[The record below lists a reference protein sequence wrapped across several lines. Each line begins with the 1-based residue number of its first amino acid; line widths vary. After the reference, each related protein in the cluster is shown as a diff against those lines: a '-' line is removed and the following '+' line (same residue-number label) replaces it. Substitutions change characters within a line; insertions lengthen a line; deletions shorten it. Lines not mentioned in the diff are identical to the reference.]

1 MIIDINYTNNHKI
14 KINRAIKL
22 VIIIAAIFTA
32 VALLNTIHIYQV
44 KNTILDYIISRE
56 ASFGIPALAII
67 SCWLYYYTYK
77 KDDLYLMSLVFVSLA
92 CEYVCA
98 SLYSKNLGG
107 LSVVAT
113 SLIIFT
119 YLFRALF
126 VTLVVVPENKLAKLI
141 IKRKILFT
149 LITVIVT
156 ALLSIGSLKML
167 ESFGHN
173 EPLWI
178 SLFVSN
184 IILSIYHFI
193 IIIMII
199 RKSLKTNE
207 FIYTII
213 SISLDLFIIKS
224 VYANL
229 YAWGYRPIINE
240 YSNIFSMGGYIIL
253 IVGIFIEFVL
263 KVKESRE
270 LHQKLLVFYAIS
282 EEDRYNDIVVRD
294 RDDKIVYA
302 NKKVRKQWG
311 VDRTEKGYEQL
322 NHNLLNVISV
332 DQRLSAYEYVKNNK
346 SGWNGNFFTND
357 GRVIRG
363 SLQRLSDEYG
373 CIYNVLTTRDIT
385 DDYNVSHELKV
396 NEERL
401 RLITKNIKDLIFTV
415 DMNGVINYVNTTV
428 SAMLGY
434 DEKELIGK
442 NYLDIVN
449 NTDSESLSIMIEEGD
464 VSTFIEHKLVGK
476 NDKLVAV
483 ESVISTIRD
492 YYEEPIGKVI
502 VSRGLQHRNA
512 IRSLQKKYRE
522 VKQYE
527 QIRNEFFANLSH
539 ELRTP
544 INIIYSCIQLLD
556 YKKKNSDQDGFIEYY
571 DKYYKSMQ
579 QNCFRMLRLV
589 NNLIDI
595 TKIDSGF
602 LKMDFTNYDIVN
614 LVEDI
619 TMSIVPYVEEKQIN
633 IIFDT
638 EVEELEIR
646 CDPDKIERVVLN
658 LLSNAV
664 KFTET
669 GGNIDV
675 NIALVDDNKWVEISV
690 KDDGIGIPKHMRKF
704 IFERFIQVD
713 KSYNRNKEGSGIGL
727 ALVKSLVELHGG
739 RVYLKDDT
747 EKGCNFIV
755 LLPNVIEENVVIKEK
770 ESRYKSSVDRISI
783 EFADIYELN

>member
-1 MIIDINYTNNHKI
+1 MIIDINYTNDHKT
-14 KINRAIKL
+14 KVNKAIKL

-44 KNTILDYIISRE
+44 KNTILDYIISKE

-77 KDDLYLMSLVFVSLA
+77 KDDLFLMSLVFVSLA

-98 SLYSKNLGG
+98 SLYSKDLGG
-107 LSVVAT
+107 LSVVAS

-119 YLFRALF
+119 YLFRVLF
-126 VTLVVVPENKLAKLI
+126 VTLVVVPENKITKLI
-141 IKRKILFT
+141 IKRK
-149 LITVIVT
+149 
-156 ALLSIGSLKML
+156 LLSTLLTVVLTGILSIASLRML

-173 EPLWI
+173 KVLWTL
-178 SLFVSN
+178 LFISN
-184 IILSIYHFI
+184 IVLSIYHFI
-193 IIIMII
+193 IIIMIV

-229 YAWGYRPIINE
+229 YVGGYRPIISE

-282 EEDRYNDIVVRD
+282 EEDRYNDITVRNK
-294 RDDKIVYA
+294 DDKIVYA
-302 NKKVRKQWG
+302 NKKVRKQWQADG
-311 VDRTEKGYEQL
+311 TEEGYAKI
-322 NHNLLNVISV
+322 NDKLLNIISV
-332 DQRLSAYEYVKNNK
+332 DQRMAAYEYAKKNK

-357 GRVIRG
+357 GRVIRAN
-363 SLQRLSDEYG
+363 LQRLSDEYG
-373 CIYNVLTTRDIT
+373 CIYNVMSSRDIT
-385 DDYNVSHELKV
+385 DDYNISHELKV

-428 SAMLGY
+428 TTMLGY
-434 DEKELIGK
+434 EETDLIGK
-442 NYLDIVN
+442 NYLGIVN

-476 NDKLVAV
+476 DDKLIAV

-502 VSRGLQHRNA
+502 VSRGLEHRNA

-556 YKKKNSDQDGFIEYY
+556 YKKKNSDEKSFIESY
-571 DKYYKSMQ
+571 DKYDKSMQ

-602 LKMDFTNYDIVN
+602 LKMDFINYDIVN

-646 CDPDKIERVVLN
+646 CDPDKIERVILN

-664 KFTET
+664 KFTEV

-675 NIALVDDNKWVEISV
+675 NIALRDNDKWVEISI
-690 KDDGIGIPKHMRKF
+690 KDDGIGIPNHMRKF

-739 RVYLKDDT
+739 RVYLKDDV
-747 EKGCNFIV
+747 EKGSNFIV
-755 LLPNVIEENVVIKEK
+755 LLPNVLEKNVHVKDI

>member
-1 MIIDINYTNNHKI
+1 MIIDINYRNNNKN
-14 KINRAIKL
+14 KVNKAIKL
-22 VIIIAAIFTA
+22 VIVLAAIFT
-32 VALLNTIHIYQV
+32 VIALLNTIHIYQV
-44 KNTILDYIISRE
+44 RNNLLEYIISKD
-56 ASFGIPALAII
+56 ANYGIPALATI
-67 SCWLYYYTYK
+67 SCWLYYYTYRK
-77 KDDLYLMSLVFVSLA
+77 NDLFLMSLVFVSLA
-92 CEYVCA
+92 SEYVCTSFLA
-98 SLYSKNLGG
+98 NGLGG
-107 LSVVAT
+107 ISIIAS
-113 SLIIFT
+113 SLMIFT

-126 VTLVVVPENKLAKLI
+126 VTLVVVPDNKLTRLI
-141 IKRKILFT
+141 INRK
-149 LITVIVT
+149 
-156 ALLSIGSLKML
+156 LLSTILTVAITIILCIANLGILKYL
-167 ESFGHN
+167 RSN
-173 EPLWI
+173 EIFW
-178 SLFVSN
+178 VSIFIFN

-193 IIIMII
+193 IIIIII
-199 RKSLKTNE
+199 RKSLKINE

-213 SISLDLFIIKS
+213 SISLDFFIIKS
-224 VYANL
+224 VYVTL
-229 YAWGYRPIINE
+229 YINGYKAIIHQ
-240 YSNIFSMGGYIIL
+240 YSDVFSICGYIIL

-263 KVKESRE
+263 KVKESKD
-270 LHQKLLVFYAIS
+270 LHQKLLIFYAIS
-282 EEDRYNDIVVRD
+282 EEDIYNNIIVRD
-294 RDDKIVYA
+294 RDDNIVYA
-302 NKKVRKQWG
+302 NKKMRKQYN
-311 VDRTEKGYEQL
+311 VQRSQDGYERL
-322 NHNLLNVISV
+322 NIKLLNEISI
-332 DQRLSAYEYVKNNK
+332 DQRIAAYEYAKDNK
-346 SGWNGNFFTND
+346 SGWNGNLFTND
-357 GRVIRG
+357 GKVIRG
-363 SLQRLSDEYG
+363 SLQRLNGDYG
-373 CIYNVLTTRDIT
+373 TIYNVMSSVDIT
-385 DDYNVSHELKV
+385 NDYNISHELKV

-415 DMNGVINYVNTTV
+415 DMNGIITYVNTTV
-428 SAMLGY
+428 INVLGY

-464 VSTFIEHKLVGK
+464 VSTFIEHKIVGK

-502 VSRGLQHRNA
+502 VSRGLEHRNA
-512 IRSLQKKYRE
+512 LRSLQKKYRE

-556 YKKKNSDQDGFIEYY
+556 YKKKNHDEKGFMEYY
-571 DKYYKSMQ
+571 DKYDKSMQ

-602 LKMDFTNYDIVN
+602 LKMDFTNYDIIS

-646 CDPDKIERVVLN
+646 CDPDKIERVILN

-664 KFTET
+664 KFTEV
-669 GGNIDV
+669 GGHIEV
-675 NIALVDDNKWVEISV
+675 NIALKDDNKWVEISV
-690 KDDGIGIPKHMRKF
+690 KDDGIGIPVHMRKF

-727 ALVKSLVELHGG
+727 ALVKSLVELHNGS
-739 RVYLKDDT
+739 VYLKDGI

-755 LLPNVIEENVVIKEK
+755 LLPNVVEQNIKVK
-770 ESRYKSSVDRISI
+770 DQESKYKSSVDRISI
-783 EFADIYELN
+783 EFADIYDLN

>member
-1 MIIDINYTNNHKI
+1 MIIDINYTNNNKN
-14 KINRAIKL
+14 KINKAIKL
-22 VIIIAAIFTA
+22 VIILAVIFTI
-32 VALLNTIHIYQV
+32 VALLNTVHIYEV
-44 KNTILDYIISRE
+44 KNGVLSYVIARE
-56 ASFGIPALAII
+56 ASFGIPVLAVI

-77 KDDLYLMSLVFVSLA
+77 KTDLFLMSLVFVSLA

-98 SLYSKNLGG
+98 NLYAKDLGG
-107 LSVVAT
+107 LSIVAS

-126 VTLVVVPENKLAKLI
+126 VTLVVVPDNKFTKLI
-141 IKRKILFT
+141 IKRKLISTLVTILAT
-149 LITVIVT
+149 GI
-156 ALLSIGSLKML
+156 LSILSLHML
-167 ESFGHN
+167 EVFKDNSTF
-173 EPLWI
+173 WYTI
-178 SLFVSN
+178 FTAN
-184 IILSIYHFI
+184 ILLSIYHFI
-193 IIIMII
+193 IIIMIV

-224 VYANL
+224 VYATL
-229 YAWGYRPIINE
+229 YIYGYNPIVNE

-263 KVKESRE
+263 KVKESKE

-282 EEDRYNDIVVRD
+282 EEDRYNDIIVRNK
-294 RDDKIVYA
+294 DDKIVYA
-302 NKKVRKQWG
+302 NKKMRKQWK
-311 VDRTEKGYEQL
+311 VTRDAEGYKEL
-322 NHNLLNVISV
+322 DSHLLNVISV
-332 DQRLSAYEYVKNNK
+332 DQRIAAYEYAKENK

-357 GRVIRG
+357 GRVVRCNV
-363 SLQRLSDEYG
+363 QRVNDEGG
-373 CIYNVLTTRDIT
+373 CAYTVMSSRDIT

-415 DMNGVINYVNTTV
+415 DMNGVINYVNNTVTT
-428 SAMLGY
+428 MLGY
-434 DEKELIGK
+434 EEKELIGR

-464 VSTFIEHKLVGK
+464 VSTFIEHKVIGK
-476 NDKLVAV
+476 NNKLISV

-502 VSRGLQHRNA
+502 VSRGLEHRNA

-556 YKKKNSDQDGFIEYY
+556 YKKKNNDEKGFMEYY
-571 DKYYKSMQ
+571 DKYDKSMQ

-602 LKMDFTNYDIVN
+602 LKMDFTNYNIVN

-664 KFTET
+664 KFTEV
-669 GGNIDV
+669 GGHIDV
-675 NIALVDDNKWVEISV
+675 NIALKDEEKWVEISI
-690 KDDGIGIPKHMRKF
+690 KDDGIGIPAHMRKF

-739 RVYLKDDT
+739 RVYLKDDD

-755 LLPNVIEENVVIKEK
+755 LLPNVLEENLSSKDQEAK
-770 ESRYKSSVDRISI
+770 YKSSVDRISI

>member
-1 MIIDINYTNNHKI
+1 MIIDINYTNNNKN
-14 KINRAIKL
+14 KINKAIKL
-22 VIIIAAIFTA
+22 VIILTIIFTA

-44 KNTILDYIISRE
+44 KNSILDYIIARE

-77 KDDLYLMSLVFVSLA
+77 KTDLFLMSLVFVSLA

-98 SLYSKNLGG
+98 NLYSKDLGG
-107 LSVVAT
+107 ISTIAS

-119 YLFRALF
+119 YLFRAIF
-126 VTLVVVPENKLAKLI
+126 VTLVVVPDNKFTKLI
-141 IKRKILFT
+141 IKRKLIST
-149 LITVIVT
+149 LVT
-156 ALLSIGSLKML
+156 ALATGILSILSLHML
-167 ESFGHN
+167 EVFKDN
-173 EPLWI
+173 RMFWYI
-178 SLFVSN
+178 IFITN
-184 IILSIYHFI
+184 ILLSIYHFV

-224 VYANL
+224 VYATL
-229 YAWGYRPIINE
+229 YIYGYNPVVNE

-263 KVKESRE
+263 KVKESKE

-282 EEDRYNDIVVRD
+282 EEDRYNDIIVRNK
-294 RDDKIVYA
+294 DDKIVYA
-302 NKKVRKQWG
+302 NKKIRKQWK
-311 VDRTEKGYEQL
+311 VARDEKGYKELDSHIL
-322 NHNLLNVISV
+322 NNISV
-332 DQRLSAYEYVKNNK
+332 DQRITAYEYAKENK

-357 GRVIRG
+357 GRVVRC
-363 SLQRLSDEYG
+363 SVQRVNDEGG
-373 CIYNVLTTRDIT
+373 CVYTVMTSRDIT

-415 DMNGVINYVNTTV
+415 DMNGVINYVNNTVTT
-428 SAMLGY
+428 MLGY
-434 DEKELIGK
+434 EEKDLIGK

-464 VSTFIEHKLVGK
+464 VSTFIEHKVIGK
-476 NDKLVAV
+476 NDKLISV

-502 VSRGLQHRNA
+502 VSRGLEHRNA

-556 YKKKNSDQDGFIEYY
+556 YKKKNNDEKGFMEYY
-571 DKYYKSMQ
+571 DKYDKSMQ

-602 LKMDFTNYDIVN
+602 LKMDFINYDIVS

-633 IIFDT
+633 IVFDT

-669 GGNIDV
+669 GGNIEID
-675 NIALVDDNKWVEISV
+675 IALKDEEKWVEISV
-690 KDDGIGIPKHMRKF
+690 KDDGIGIPPHMRKF

-713 KSYNRNKEGSGIGL
+713 KSYNRDKEGSGIGL

-739 RVYLKDDT
+739 RVYLKEDV
-747 EKGCNFIV
+747 EKGSDFIV
-755 LLPNVIEENVVIKEK
+755 LLPNVIEENLPIKEQ
-770 ESRYKSSVDRISI
+770 ESKYKSSVDRISI